1 MRPECIQA
9 VTQAIG
15 RSLTQPE
22 IKGIENRVRQN
33 MKQLAQT
40 DPTWQSK
47 TTAERLN
54 EAAAKSAQDLVAEA
68 NLKKKRVALTIMAH
82 DRIQSYMARFPGQ
95 PLEGLDR
102 LLAFSSDGKS
112 GIQSIESSTRAIRDD
127 ALSRMLDVID
137 QTKGKF
143 LGLFQDEAG
152 NLALVQELHGQDSG
166 SATAKAAARSF
177 QDVAEQLRLRFNRAG
192 GDVGQL
198 DDWAMPRDHSQV
210 KVARDQ
216 AAWVNDHIQWANR
229 GKYLNEDG
237 TPMNDQQLAEFL
249 GHAWQ
254 TLATG
259 GLNKL
264 QPGAVAGNGMRAN
277 RGSESRQIHYKD
289 AESFIAAQQAYGDKN
304 LLELLIGHVDRA
316 ARDIAL
322 VEALGPNP
330 NHQMR
335 YWLEEGQKQQTDK
348 ALAIPGKKGEKARGV
363 VEKQRKRIESLY
375 EEVAGTR
382 EPPVSAAIANGFD
395 TYRALNVAS
404 RLGSAVITSITDQG
418 TLGLTASMNGMPVMQ
433 VFANELRMLNPANA
447 ADRRLAQRAGLGL
460 NQLIG
465 SLNRY
470 GADGLGTNEAIAGR
484 VAKFSQTTAS
494 KVMQASGMNALTAG
508 TQRAF
513 GATMMDTLG
522 DMSRRHQSLAAMDA
536 ADSKRLIGQ
545 GVTETDWSVWRMAE
559 TEDWRGAGD
568 TVLTAGSIYRI
579 KDADLLPLARQL
591 KTTPQRLKDQAA
603 TKLLGTVLDETNMAI
618 IEPGAREKAL
628 MHGGFERG
636 TVKGELARSF
646 WQFKSFS
653 IAMMMRH
660 ARRGMAQEGW
670 GKAGYLAA
678 LTATTTVLGGMAI
691 QLGEIVMGRDPKDIT
706 SDKTLG
712 VPGLQ
717 FGLAA
722 FLKGG
727 SLGLYGDFI
736 FSDTSQGGSSP
747 LAAIGGPI
755 AGDLEQIFKLKD
767 SAAEGE
773 VNQTGGK
780 LVRLAKSHLPFANL
794 WYTKAATDHL
804 IFNQLQE
811 YFSPGYLRRMKQRA
825 RKEFGQSFWWE
836 PGDTSPDR
844 APNLSAAVGEN

>member
-22 IKGIENRVRQN
+22 IKGIEDRVRRN
-33 MKQLAQT
+33 MRQLAQS

-68 NLKKKRVALTIMAH
+68 NLKKKRVALTILAH
-82 DRIQSYMARFPGQ
+82 DRIDSYMKRFPDQ

-112 GIQSIESSTRAIRDD
+112 GIQSIESATRAIRDD

-143 LGLFQDEAG
+143 LGLFQNEQG

-177 QDVAEQLRLRFNRAG
+177 QDIAEQLRLRFNRAG

-198 DDWAMPRDHSQV
+198 DDWAMPRDHSQI

-216 AAWVNDHIQWANR
+216 AQWVSDHLKWANR

-237 TPMNDQQLAEFL
+237 TPMNDQQLTEFL

-316 ARDIAL
+316 ARDIAM

-335 YWLEEGQKQQTDK
+335 YFLEEGQKQQMDK
-348 ALAIPGKKGEKARGV
+348 ALDIPGKKGEKARGA

-382 EPPVSAAIANGFD
+382 EPPVSAALANGFD
-395 TYRALNVAS
+395 TYRALNVGG
-404 RLGSAVITSITDQG
+404 RLGSAVITGITDQG
-418 TLGLTASMNGMPVMQ
+418 TLGLTASMNGMPVMK
-433 VFANELRMLNPANA
+433 VFEVEARMLNPADA
-447 ADRRLAQRAGLGL
+447 TDRRQAQRAGLGI
-460 NQLIG
+460 NQMIG
-465 SLNRY
+465 SLNRF
-470 GADGLGTNEAIAGR
+470 GADGLGTTEAIAGR
-484 VAKFSQTTAS
+484 AAKFSQAMAS
-494 KVMQASGMNALTAG
+494 KVMQVSGMNAMTAG
-508 TQRAF
+508 AQRAF
-513 GATMMDTLG
+513 GAVMMDTIG
-522 DMSRRHQSLAAMDA
+522 SMTRRFQDFANMDA
-536 ADSKRLIGQ
+536 ADAKRLQGM
-545 GVTETDWSVWRMAE
+545 GVTDTDWSVWRLAQP
-559 TEDWRGAGD
+559 EDWRGVGD
-568 TVLTAGSIYRI
+568 EVLTANSIYRI
-579 KDADLLPLARQL
+579 KDADLVPLARQL

-628 MHGGFERG
+628 MYGGNERG
-636 TVKGELARSF
+636 TVKGELWRSF

-660 ARRGMAQEGW
+660 ARRGMAQDGW

-678 LTATTTVLGGMAI
+678 LMATTTVLGGMAI
-691 QLGEIVMGRDPKDIT
+691 QLGEVAMGRDPKNMLD
-706 SDKTLG
+706 DETLG
-712 VPGLQ
+712 VPGLR
-717 FGLAA
+717 FGMAA

-727 SLGLYGDFI
+727 SLGLYGDFL

-844 APNLSAAVGEN
+844 APSLGAAVGGR